1 MDWNYVFLNFQG
13 RLNRQPFWIATL
25 VLWLVSMGVTF
36 VTSILFGSQ
45 SAVTT
50 FVQAVVALVLL
61 IPSLAVAV
69 KRYHDRNKSGW
80 WILIVFIP
88 IIGLIWYIV
97 ELGFLPGTPGPN
109 RYGPD
114 PLGADSYPVR
124 A

>member
-69 KRYHDRNKSGW
+69 KRYHDRDKSGW

-88 IIGLIWYIV
+88 IIGLVWYIV

-114 PLGADSYPVR
+114 PLGAESYPVR

>member
-25 VLWLVSMGVTF
+25 VLWLVSMGATF

-69 KRYHDRNKSGW
+69 KRYHDRDKSGW

-114 PLGADSYPVR
+114 PLGAESYPVR

>member
-1 MDWNYVFLNFQG
+1 MDWNYVFLSFQG

-69 KRYHDRNKSGW
+69 KRYHDRNKPGW

-88 IIGLIWYIV
+88 IIGLVWYIV

-114 PLGADSYPVR
+114 PLGAESYPVR

>member
-1 MDWNYVFLNFQG
+1 MDWNYVFLSFQG

-25 VLWLVSMGVTF
+25 VLWLLSMGVTF

-69 KRYHDRNKSGW
+69 KRYHDRNKPGW

-88 IIGLIWYIV
+88 IIGLVWYIV

-114 PLGADSYPVR
+114 PLGAESYPVR

>member
-69 KRYHDRNKSGW
+69 KRYHDRNKPGW

-88 IIGLIWYIV
+88 IIGLVWYIV

-114 PLGADSYPVR
+114 PLGAESYPVR

>member
-69 KRYHDRNKSGW
+69 KRYHDRDKSGW

-114 PLGADSYPVR
+114 PLGAESYPVR

>member
-69 KRYHDRNKSGW
+69 KRYHDRDKSGW

>member
-45 SAVTT
+45 SAATT

-114 PLGADSYPVR
+114 PLGAEPYPIR